1 MIANP
6 KSIPSDFK
14 TIRGNIVVKNYL
26 ISKGV
31 PILSIDGNNY
41 IFSNS
46 TGLRYYLKRAPFYI
60 RMIIKFMNKNREG

>member
-1 MIANP
+1 MITNP

-14 TIRGNIVVKNYL
+14 TIRGNIVVKNYFNK
-26 ISKGV
+26 KGI

-46 TGLRYYLKRAPFYI
+46 AVLGYWMKRAPYYI
-60 RMIIKFMNKNREG
+60 KMIIKFMNKK